1 MSRFLRDELIK
12 LAPYTPGEQPSDMS
26 EYIKLNTNES
36 PYPPSERALSVK
48 NLRPLNR
55 YCDTEAT
62 VLKDAVA
69 SYYGLKSDNIIVS
82 NGSDEALAFCFMA
95 FCGKNKGAAFGEVTY
110 GFYPVFCNLFGID
123 YKTVPLDS
131 DLSLDPKK
139 FYGLKRTIF
148 IANPNAQTGIA
159 MSLTD
164 IEGILKNN
172 PDDVVILDEAYVDFG
187 GETAAGLIGGY
198 DNLVIVQT
206 FSKSRNL
213 AGARVGIAMANPELI
228 TDLNRIKYSFNPYN
242 LNTFSAAVA
251 AESVKDVEYFK
262 SCVSKIVKAREY
274 TVCELKK
281 LGFTLTDSKANFIL
295 TKSDK
300 IAGEELYKRLKE
312 NKVLVRHFG
321 GKIEDYIRVTIGT
334 EEEMKSFISAV
345 KKILGA

>member
-55 YCDTEAT
+55 YCDTEA
-62 VLKDAVA
+62 
-69 SYYGLKSDNIIVS
+69 I
-82 NGSDEALAFCFMA
+82 AFCFMA

-172 PDDVVILDEAYVDFG
+172 PDDVVILDEA
-187 GETAAGLIGGY
+187 
-198 DNLVIVQT
+198 
-206 FSKSRNL
+206 
-213 AGARVGIAMANPELI
+213 
-228 TDLNRIKYSFNPYN
+228 
-242 LNTFSAAVA
+242 
-251 AESVKDVEYFK
+251 
-262 SCVSKIVKAREY
+262 
-274 TVCELKK
+274 
-281 LGFTLTDSKANFIL
+281 
-295 TKSDK
+295 
-300 IAGEELYKRLKE
+300 
-312 NKVLVRHFG
+312 
-321 GKIEDYIRVTIGT
+321 
-334 EEEMKSFISAV
+334 
-345 KKILGA
+345 